1 MDTAPS
7 SWFKHSS
14 DSLSEPDIKR
24 VKQRF
29 GKLQGYAMYYITI
42 ELMVK
47 NGGSIRDTDLDLFC
61 EDYALTVDEIQE
73 FFSFCTGAGIFVL
86 SDAGY
91 TCDLAQ
97 FTIERRAHIR
107 SIKSEAGK
115 KSAQLRQADPGP
127 APKPKKRSA
136 KHDPDTPESDA
147 VKAMIE
153 DIEAE
158 IGAHPISNLSNEEMT
173 KLAVKYD
180 ELLPKMLRNYYL
192 WKVSKNKKVKSDYLS
207 ILKPWVEESV
217 KSKFGTNAS
226 AAKQMSRIEQINNV
240 TDFIGKEMT

>member
-61 EDYALTVDEIQE
+61 EDYALTVDEIQD

-115 KSAQLRQADPGP
+115 KSAQARQADPGP
-127 APKPKKRSA
+127 APKPIKPMERVPIQEVVECWNDNA
-136 KHDPDTPESDA
+136 KSFRCAKVTS
-147 VKAMIE
+147 
-153 DIEAE
+153 DIEKAIRKQLKDYSLEE
-158 IGAHPISNLSNEEMT
+158 IQQGIENYH
-173 KLAVKYD
+173 AVIND
-180 ELLPKMLRNYYL
+180 
-192 WKVSKNKKVKSDYLS
+192 
-207 ILKPWVEESV
+207 
-217 KSKFGTNAS
+217 NAS
-226 AAKQMSRIEQINNV
+226 FFTYKWNLAEFLSRANGFPVFSGDRDEIV
-240 TDFIGKEMT
+240 GKYRKTKGKENLIDTKNPTGRFL